1 MEKLFGRAY
10 DSVGSTSSDFIIKT
24 RGQVKVQWGNK
35 FIDLIKDGKL
45 NCDSDILNIVPT
57 KDKIGKDGIYYVE
70 EDESVILVI
79 DGKQISLFGEIGTM
93 YVSFLG
99 KQETKG
105 EEKYQALTNIGFIY
119 KTMEEASA
127 SGLPGGIVYVED
139 SQKLYIVLNGQLIEY
154 QVSLPNPITQQV
166 VIQKS
171 DSKQGALIIK
181 GTGIENSLIIGDIQ
195 IYSKSGGQG
204 IINSPNSINICILDQ
219 DKIIIRDNITCKP
232 DVIFDSK
239 VISDY
244 IQSKSASEN
253 FGFRLYMDGQ
263 ESYLEVDNL
272 RVRNP
277 GESNMP
283 ILYPKYWSYSTNII
297 KAISYIEDQD
307 QQGFQ
312 IKLLYENTY
321 TLGDKLYLYVPVKET
336 NHFVLVPLQLEVVL
350 IVTENEQNDIYVSF
364 DLSSIPQK
372 YQEVGAN
379 LSEVL
384 KYLVNQTLFKVG
396 NNSNIKLPILR
407 YSTSSIDLLE
417 SSNFEEEDNL
427 KSIHTRV
434 GDIKELNLELTI
446 PYENKEEKITPEIK
460 HNQGIYSDQL
470 ISLNS
475 LQYLASLFAPIFRG
489 GPNKTLYPKYEDGFE
504 IPKEDESKK
513 IVTSEW
519 VKKWLR
525 LICPPG
531 TIVQWAGSSVPEGW
545 ALCNGSNGTPNL
557 VDKFIKGGTSAG
569 ATGGH
574 KEITLTIDNLP
585 SHSHSISGSAS
596 TSTDGSH
603 RHGVGYTSGELGD
616 NANNRN
622 NIIGSSTT
630 YTDYAGSHSH
640 TVDLSGV
647 SVSSTGNNKPINI
660 EPQYYTLMYIMKLDY

>member
-171 DSKQGALIIK
+171 DSKEGALLIK
-181 GTGIENSLIIGDIQ
+181 GLGIENALIVGDIQ
-195 IYSKSGGQG
+195 IYSKEDTS
-204 IINSPNSINICILDQ
+204 IINSPNSINICILNSE
-219 DKIIIRDNITCKP
+219 KILIRDNITFKP
-232 DVIFDSK
+232 DVIFDQR

-244 IQSKSASEN
+244 IQSKSATPN
-253 FGFRLYMDGQ
+253 FGFRLYMKEGK
-263 ESYLEVDNL
+263 SYLEVDNL
-272 RVRNP
+272 IIRNSNQKETLAYP
-277 GESNMP
+277 FYWASSNNIVMSSNIDLNTGEIGIFTLQECTYAEGDIVVIYISYKEYNNEESLTKIVPMY
-283 ILYPKYWSYSTNII
+283 ILISDANEQEFQGII
-297 KAISYIEDQD
+297 KNLSDISDIIDEEEGSLKDSYI
-307 QQGFQ
+307 
-312 IKLLYENTY
+312 
-321 TLGDKLYLYVPVKET
+321 YLVASKT
-336 NHFVLVPLQLEVVL
+336 KN
-350 IVTENEQNDIYVSF
+350 IVRIGEQN
-364 DLSSIPQK
+364 
-372 YQEVGAN
+372 
-379 LSEVL
+379 
-384 KYLVNQTLFKVG
+384 
-396 NNSNIKLPILR
+396 
-407 YSTSSIDLLE
+407 IDLYNTSE
-417 SSNFEEEDNL
+417 YEKINDL
-427 KSIHTRV
+427 KIVNTRI
-434 GDIKELNLELTI
+434 GNIKELN
-446 PYENKEEKITPEIK
+446 KEFTLQQDGKERKQKPRDISTGFFSEAAVLNNSQIFNP
-460 HNQGIYSDQL
+460 L
-470 ISLNS
+470 I
-475 LQYLASLFAPIFRG
+475 FAPIFKG
-489 GPNKTLYPKYEDGFE
+489 GPNNDIYPRYDEGFE
-504 IPKEDESKK
+504 IPKDDETKT

-531 TIVQWAGSSVPEGW
+531 TIVQWSGSSVPEGW

-603 RHGVGYTSGELGD
+603 RHGVSYTSGELGD
-616 NANNRN
+616 NVNTRN